1 MYERTYVA
9 VRPHGGNPGIVS
21 RWKFARGKALKV
33 AKPAFPPRAPP
44 FRARFLERTL
54 WWMSRYWEGDGFYDI
69 QGVRL
74 SRWGGRTG
82 KRPAQR
88 ACSLVLGTTYNI
100 QQSRIHRPANKA
112 THSTTQNSGV
122 AGRGGARG
130 GEYGLRNY
138 ECFPSS
144 HLPHAKMLHPGRENT
159 CYMQNAP
166 SRKGKHLPHAKMLPP
181 WKGIHF
187 QLISC

>member
-1 MYERTYVA
+1 
-9 VRPHGGNPGIVS
+9 
-21 RWKFARGKALKV
+21 
-33 AKPAFPPRAPP
+33 
-44 FRARFLERTL
+44 
-54 WWMSRYWEGDGFYDI
+54 MSRF
-69 QGVRL
+69 
-74 SRWGGRTG
+74 GRT
-82 KRPAQR
+82 A
-88 ACSLVLGTTYNI
+88 AHIGTTYNI

-144 HLPHAKMLHPGRENT
+144 HLPHAEMLHPGRENT

-181 WKGIHF
+181 LERDSLPIDF
-187 QLISC
+187 MLE